1 MSLRRILPLLRSIK
15 PIKTKPIRP
24 IKIHARP
31 MFTTKGLIATTVIF
45 AVGIKRPDIL
55 FAIIA
60 MILTSLLFIYI
71 WAVSSTVLSTEKGK
85 EDKEESKNKN

>member
-15 PIKTKPIRP
+15 PIKAKPIRP

-31 MFTTKGLIATTVIF
+31 IFTTKGLIATTVIF

-55 FAIIA
+55 FGIIA
-60 MILTSLLFIYI
+60 MILTSFLFIYI
-71 WAVSSTVLSTEKGK
+71 WAVSSTVLATKK
-85 EDKEESKNKN
+85 DKEESKNKN

>member
-15 PIKTKPIRP
+15 PIKAKSMMP

-31 MFTTKGLIATTVIF
+31 IFTTKGLIATTAVF

-55 FAIIA
+55 FGIIA
-60 MILTSLLFIYI
+60 MILTSLLFGYI
-71 WAVSSTVLSTEKGK
+71 WAVSSMVLDYKK
-85 EDKEESKNKN
+85 EDTENKN